1 MTPSRAKKRSRA
13 MSTSRR
19 VVSACLLLAFA
30 CAPALAQESLPLA
43 AEALV
48 HEREGAV
55 IGCGIRVTGGKSE
68 QRRASSWFDV
78 SVNVF
83 RRGIALA
90 QAVAYELPQSPGTG
104 ESRPARVPV
113 QSASIGLDGGS
124 AKLGENSERQ
134 DSLVYALAIDEAI
147 SLFEAAG
154 RGSPLRVGV
163 KRWSERTASVH
174 VGPAPLDADARERMA
189 DCVARIAD

>member
-1 MTPSRAKKRSRA
+1 
-13 MSTSRR
+13 MSSISR
-19 VVSACLLLAFA
+19 VVSASLLLAFA

-48 HEREGAV
+48 HEREGSV
-55 IGCGIRVTGGKSE
+55 IGCGIRVTGGQSE
-68 QRRASSWFDV
+68 LRRASLWFDV
-78 SVNVF
+78 SVNIF
-83 RRGIALA
+83 RRGIAIA

-113 QSASIGLDGGS
+113 QSASIGINAGS
-124 AKLGENSERQ
+124 AKLGESRERQ
-134 DSLVYALAIDEAI
+134 DSLVYTLTIDEAI
-147 SLFEAAG
+147 SLFDAVG

-163 KRWSERTASVH
+163 KRWTERTASVH
-174 VGPAPLDADARERMA
+174 VGPAPLDTDARARIA